1 MKRFW
6 ADYSS
11 REFAELDRERL
22 IAVLPIGAIEQHGP
36 HLPMSVDTCTVNGVV
51 SRLAARLPDSAPV
64 LFLPPQAVC
73 KSNEHVDFPGTLT
86 LSPETL
92 IKVLVETGASVAR
105 SGVRK
110 LVFLNGHGGNIP
122 VMDIAARELRIHHGM
137 MAFSANW
144 FGFGMPDGLYSEAE
158 RSHGIHAGDMETS
171 VMLALDPAN
180 VNMSA
185 ARDFRSN
192 GQELSERFRHLGLS
206 QGAKPAWKTQDLNK
220 SGACGEAHL
229 ATAEKGK
236 ATLDYAVERLVSAF
250 FEIDSLPLAWLDGK
264 PEW

>member
-6 ADYSS
+6 ADYTS
-11 REFAELDRERL
+11 REFSELERERL

-51 SRLAARLPDSAPV
+51 TRLAERLPDSVPV

-73 KSNEHVDFPGTLT
+73 KSDEHIDFPGTLT
-86 LSPETL
+86 LSPETF
-92 IKVLVETGASVAR
+92 IKVLIETGASVAR

-137 MAFSANW
+137 MAFAANW
-144 FGFGMPDGLYSEAE
+144 FGFGMPDGLYSEVE

-180 VNMSA
+180 VSMSA

-192 GQELSERFRHLGLS
+192 GQDLAERFRHLGL
-206 QGAKPAWKTQDLNK
+206 GKGVKPGWKTQDLNT

-229 ATAEKGK
+229 ATAEKGE
-236 ATLDYAVERLVSAF
+236 ATLNYAVERLVSAF
-250 FEIDSLPLAWLDGK
+250 SEIDSLPLAWLDGK